1 MAAPLP
7 VPVPVPEPEPGSGS
21 GSGSGSVPGPG
32 SVLGP
37 APGSVPGSVP
47 GPDPAPVPVPVPV
60 PSALP
65 LEPPRVPELLVRGSK
80 FIRWEEEPPSHTP
93 VTLRVDPDGFFL
105 YWTGPSAEVELLDL
119 CSVRDTRTGRFARAP
134 KDPRTRAALS
144 FGVPGGPPPQR
155 LLTVVHGPDL
165 VTLGFLTLVAVR
177 DGEAQVW
184 TEELFRLA
192 TNILAR
198 NPSRNT
204 LLRKAYTKL
213 TLQLN
218 PDGRIPVKNILKMF
232 SADKKRAEAALESCG
247 LSCGRVGPEFGE
259 SQKIGGPK
267 NKSGVPKNR
276 ESQKIGVIK
285 IEIPKLGIP
294 KNQGS
299 KNRRAKKRRSQ
310 NGGSRKFG
318 DLSLEGFCRYLGG
331 DENGIIP
338 PETLG
343 LHQDMAQPLS
353 SYFINSSHNTYL
365 TAGQLTGL
373 SSAEMYRQVLLSGCR
388 CVELDCWQGRPPDEE
403 PLVTHGFTMTT
414 EVPFKEVIEAIAES
428 AFKTSPFPVILSFE
442 NHVDSARQQ
451 AKMAE
456 YCRSIFGAA
465 LLTEPLDKY
474 PLEPG
479 VPLPSPQELLGRI
492 LIKNKKRRPGG
503 APPQREADSEEEEE
517 EEPLEMKKPTTDEG
531 TAGSEVTA
539 TEAMST
545 LVTYV
550 EPVKFKSFQAA
561 QKRNRSFEMSTFVET
576 KGLEQLTKSPLEFVE
591 YNKRQLSRVYP
602 KGTRVDSSNFHP
614 QLFWNA
620 GVQMAAL
627 NFQSLDVPL
636 QLNLALFEANASSG
650 FLLKPEPLRRPDK
663 AFDPFVEERL
673 DGIVANTLSVQVLSG
688 QFLSDRRCGVF
699 VELEVFGLPVDT
711 RRRCRTRTCQGNPFN
726 PVWDEEPLVLHKVVL
741 PALASLRVAAYEE
754 GGRLLGQRVLPVAT
768 LRSGYHYVPLR
779 SDSNQPLLLPAL
791 LLLTRAGDHVPAG
804 HQDVAEALS
813 NPIRHL
819 TLLDRRQR
827 HLRALLGDPE
837 PGGVPGPGGPPP
849 RAPRPSPGPAP
860 SPGPGKF
867 GGRGRATPNLGGK
880 PQNPLSFGV
889 APPGQRGDLI
899 ASVLTEVAPEPLEA
913 LRQHRGYLKLLQ
925 RHRSDLE
932 RLRKKH
938 LRGLLGLGG
947 GGAAGIGGFGGFFPN
962 FGVFTPFFPQQGLG
976 RGGAAGIGG
985 FWVFSQILG
994 FLPHF
999 SPSRGSEGAAPL
1011 LQLREEQQQLE
1022 LRRRR
1027 EQLREAQQR
1036 LREVALE
1043 AQQAQLKRLRQTSE
1057 REKKELQKILERKR
1071 HSSISEARGG
1081 QGGYGGT
1088 GGDLGNFGGFGEFGG
1103 FYGEFWGDL
1112 GGFGGDLGQFLGEF
1126 WGILRW
1132 IWRGDIG
1139 GNSGGIWGG
1148 FWGDFEGIFGELGSL
1163 GGFVGFW
1170 GNSGEFLGEFGG
1182 ILVVDLEGEYRG
1194 EFWGD
1199 FGEILGGILGG
1210 TPNCPLPSP
1219 GSCPRSTG
1227 ATSTSR

>member
-503 APPQREADSEEEEE
+503 APPRPKNSEREADSEEEEE

-837 PGGVPGPGGPPP
+837 VRPPIGGVPETGG
-849 RAPRPSPGPAP
+849 
-860 SPGPGKF
+860 
-867 GGRGRATPNLGGK
+867 GRATPNLGGK

-938 LRGLLGLGG
+938 LRGLLALHRKRWD
-947 GGAAGIGGFGGFFPN
+947 PKS
-962 FGVFTPFFPQQGLG
+962 PQIPPKSPKNPPKSP
-976 RGGAAGIGG
+976 RGGSWRCTGK
-985 FWVFSQILG
+985 
-994 FLPHF
+994 
-999 SPSRGSEGAAPL
+999 
-1011 LQLREEQQQLE
+1011 
-1022 LRRRR
+1022 
-1027 EQLREAQQR
+1027 
-1036 LREVALE
+1036 VALE

>member
-247 LSCGRVGPEFGE
+247 LSCGRGAA
-259 SQKIGGPK
+259 
-267 NKSGVPKNR
+267 
-276 ESQKIGVIK
+276 
-285 IEIPKLGIP
+285 IPLELFPFETFWRFLSKLC
-294 KNQGS
+294 Q
-299 KNRRAKKRRSQ
+299 
-310 NGGSRKFG
+310 
-318 DLSLEGFCRYLGG
+318 LSLEGFCRYLGG

-503 APPQREADSEEEEE
+503 APPRPKNSEREADSEEEEE

-837 PGGVPGPGGPPP
+837 DAPE
-849 RAPRPSPGPAP
+849 RPRPSPGGPG
-860 SPGPGKF
+860 SPGPGALPGF
-867 GGRGRATPNLGGK
+867 GFLGVFFWG
-880 PQNPLSFGV
+880 FGFLGFLG
-889 APPGQRGDLI
+889 PPVISGCP
-899 ASVLTEVAPEPLEA
+899 EVAPEPLEA

-938 LRGLLGLGG
+938 LRGLLALHRKRWD
-947 GGAAGIGGFGGFFPN
+947 PKS
-962 FGVFTPFFPQQGLG
+962 PQIPPKSPKNPPKSP
-976 RGGAAGIGG
+976 RGGS
-985 FWVFSQILG
+985 W
-994 FLPHF
+994 
-999 SPSRGSEGAAPL
+999 
-1011 LQLREEQQQLE
+1011 
-1022 LRRRR
+1022 
-1027 EQLREAQQR
+1027 
-1036 LREVALE
+1036 
-1043 AQQAQLKRLRQTSE
+1043 
-1057 REKKELQKILERKR
+1057 EKKELQKILERKR

>member
-177 DGEAQVW
+177 DGEAQVGHSGGFW
-184 TEELFRLA
+184 GGNLGGLGHLGEIWEKSGGA
-192 TNILAR
+192 GACG
-198 NPSRNT
+198 
-204 LLRKAYTKL
+204 AVW
-213 TLQLN
+213 
-218 PDGRIPVKNILKMF
+218 GRIWGFGRLFPF
-232 SADKKRAEAALESCG
+232 ETFWRF
-247 LSCGRVGPEFGE
+247 LS
-259 SQKIGGPK
+259 
-267 NKSGVPKNR
+267 
-276 ESQKIGVIK
+276 
-285 IEIPKLGIP
+285 KLC
-294 KNQGS
+294 Q
-299 KNRRAKKRRSQ
+299 
-310 NGGSRKFG
+310 
-318 DLSLEGFCRYLGG
+318 LSLEGFCRYLGG

-503 APPQREADSEEEEE
+503 APPRPKNSEREADSEEEEE

-837 PGGVPGPGGPPP
+837 VRPPIGGVPETGG
-849 RAPRPSPGPAP
+849 
-860 SPGPGKF
+860 
-867 GGRGRATPNLGGK
+867 GRATPNLGGK

-938 LRGLLGLGG
+938 LRGLLALHRKRWD
-947 GGAAGIGGFGGFFPN
+947 PKS
-962 FGVFTPFFPQQGLG
+962 PQIPPKSPKNPPKSP
-976 RGGAAGIGG
+976 RGGSWRCTGK
-985 FWVFSQILG
+985 
-994 FLPHF
+994 
-999 SPSRGSEGAAPL
+999 
-1011 LQLREEQQQLE
+1011 
-1022 LRRRR
+1022 
-1027 EQLREAQQR
+1027 
-1036 LREVALE
+1036 VALE

>member
-1 MAAPLP
+1 MAAPR
-7 VPVPVPEPEPGSGS
+7 PGSGP
-21 GSGSGSVPGPG
+21 GPVPGSGSVPGP
-32 SVLGP
+32 
-37 APGSVPGSVP
+37 APGSA
-47 GPDPAPVPVPVPV
+47 PAPAPVPVPV

-134 KDPRTRAALS
+134 KDPRTRDALS
-144 FGVPGGPPPQR
+144 FGGPGGPPAQR

-165 VTLGFLTLVAVR
+165 VTLGFLNLVAVQ

-247 LSCGRVGPEFGE
+247 LGCGRGADIPLELFPFETFWRFLSKLCLRPELD
-259 SQKIGGPK
+259 KILLEIGAAGKPYVSREQLRDFV
-267 NKSGVPKNR
+267 NARQRDPRLNEVLFPPLDPRGAQALIERHEPNR
-276 ESQKIGVIK
+276 TFRERGQ
-285 IEIPKLGIP
+285 
-294 KNQGS
+294 
-299 KNRRAKKRRSQ
+299 
-310 NGGSRKFG
+310 
-318 DLSLEGFCRYLGG
+318 LSLEGFCRYLGG
-331 DENGIIP
+331 DENAIVP
-338 PETLG
+338 LETLG
-343 LHQDMAQPLS
+343 LHQDMTQPLS

-388 CVELDCWQGRPPDEE
+388 CVELDCWQGRPPEEE

-428 AFKTSPFPVILSFE
+428 AFKTSPYPVILSFE

-492 LIKNKKRRPGG
+492 LIKNKKRRPGEAPLRPKNSG
-503 APPQREADSEEEEE
+503 KTPKTSPKYPQNTPKYPNNAPKPFPPQKHPKTPQNTPKISQKHPYPKNTLKHPKNALKYPYICPPEFGVPNGDERGAQPRKPLEREADSEEEEE
-517 EEPLEMKKPTTDEG
+517 EEPPEMKKPTTDEG

-561 QKRNRSFEMSTFVET
+561 QKRNRSFEMSSFVET

-627 NFQSLDVPL
+627 NFQSLDTPL
-636 QLNLALFEANASSG
+636 QLNLALFEANAGSG

-663 AFDPFVEERL
+663 TFDPFVEERL

-688 QFLSDRRCGVF
+688 QFLTERRVGVF

-711 RRRCRTRTCQGNPFN
+711 RRRCRTRTCAGNAFN

-779 SDSNQPLLLPAL
+779 SDCNQPLLLPAL

-827 HLRALLGDPE
+827 RLRALLGDPE
-837 PGGVPGPGGPPP
+837 
-849 RAPRPSPGPAP
+849 
-860 SPGPGKF
+860 
-867 GGRGRATPNLGGK
+867 
-880 PQNPLSFGV
+880 
-889 APPGQRGDLI
+889 
-899 ASVLTEVAPEPLEA
+899 
-913 LRQHRGYLKLLQ
+913 
-925 RHRSDLE
+925 
-932 RLRKKH
+932 
-938 LRGLLGLGG
+938 
-947 GGAAGIGGFGGFFPN
+947 
-962 FGVFTPFFPQQGLG
+962 VF
-976 RGGAAGIGG
+976 
-985 FWVFSQILG
+985 
-994 FLPHF
+994 
-999 SPSRGSEGAAPL
+999 
-1011 LQLREEQQQLE
+1011 
-1022 LRRRR
+1022 
-1027 EQLREAQQR
+1027 
-1036 LREVALE
+1036 
-1043 AQQAQLKRLRQTSE
+1043 
-1057 REKKELQKILERKR
+1057 
-1071 HSSISEARGG
+1071 
-1081 QGGYGGT
+1081 
-1088 GGDLGNFGGFGEFGG
+1088 
-1103 FYGEFWGDL
+1103 
-1112 GGFGGDLGQFLGEF
+1112 
-1126 WGILRW
+1126 
-1132 IWRGDIG
+1132 
-1139 GNSGGIWGG
+1139 
-1148 FWGDFEGIFGELGSL
+1148 
-1163 GGFVGFW
+1163 
-1170 GNSGEFLGEFGG
+1170 
-1182 ILVVDLEGEYRG
+1182 
-1194 EFWGD
+1194 
-1199 FGEILGGILGG
+1199 
-1210 TPNCPLPSP
+1210 
-1219 GSCPRSTG
+1219 
-1227 ATSTSR
+1227 

>member
-299 KNRRAKKRRSQ
+299 KNRRQ
-310 NGGSRKFG
+310 
-318 DLSLEGFCRYLGG
+318 LSLEGFCRYLGG

-503 APPQREADSEEEEE
+503 APPNPPQ
-517 EEPLEMKKPTTDEG
+517 PLPGPPEVGVPNGDERGAQPRKPLGEFGAVRGFLGISGQG

-837 PGGVPGPGGPPP
+837 DAPE
-849 RAPRPSPGPAP
+849 RPRPSPGGSQDLGAPPPEPRAPPPAP
-860 SPGPGKF
+860 PPPPAQVSALPGF
-867 GGRGRATPNLGGK
+867 GFLGVFFWG
-880 PQNPLSFGV
+880 FGFLGFLG
-889 APPGQRGDLI
+889 PPVISGCP
-899 ASVLTEVAPEPLEA
+899 EVAPEPLEA

-938 LRGLLGLGG
+938 LRGLLALHRKRWD
-947 GGAAGIGGFGGFFPN
+947 PKS
-962 FGVFTPFFPQQGLG
+962 PQIPPKSPKNPPKSP
-976 RGGAAGIGG
+976 RGGS
-985 FWVFSQILG
+985 WL
-994 FLPHF
+994 
-999 SPSRGSEGAAPL
+999 
-1011 LQLREEQQQLE
+1011 
-1022 LRRRR
+1022 
-1027 EQLREAQQR
+1027 
-1036 LREVALE
+1036 ALE
-1043 AQQAQLKRLRQTSE
+1043 AQQAQLKRL
-1057 REKKELQKILERKR
+1057 EKKELQKILERKR

>member
-1 MAAPLP
+1 MPRPPTGSGHAPAAATPTPAAATPTPRDAAAGAPLCRGHRWRRRGRARVRVRCP
-7 VPVPVPEPEPGSGS
+7 VRDRSR
-21 GSGSGSVPGPG
+21 
-32 SVLGP
+32 VLPRVLPPGP
-37 APGSVPGSVP
+37 AP
-47 GPDPAPVPVPVPV
+47 APVPV

-134 KDPRTRAALS
+134 KDPRTRDALS
-144 FGVPGGPPPQR
+144 FGGPGGPPAQR

-165 VTLGFLTLVAVR
+165 VTLGFLNLVAVQ

-247 LSCGRVGPEFGE
+247 LGCGRGAAIPLELFPFETFWRFLSKLCLRPELD
-259 SQKIGGPK
+259 KILLEIGAAGKPYV
-267 NKSGVPKNR
+267 SR
-276 ESQKIGVIK
+276 EQLRDFVNARQRDPRLNEVLFPPLDPRGA
-285 IEIPKLGIP
+285 
-294 KNQGS
+294 
-299 KNRRAKKRRSQ
+299 RALIDRYEPNNFRERGQ
-310 NGGSRKFG
+310 LSR
-318 DLSLEGFCRYLGG
+318 GFCRYLGG
-331 DENGIIP
+331 DENGIVP
-338 PETLG
+338 LETLG
-343 LHQDMAQPLS
+343 LHQDMTQPLS

-388 CVELDCWQGRPPDEE
+388 CVELDCWQGRPPEEE

-428 AFKTSPFPVILSFE
+428 AFKTSPYPVILSFE

-492 LIKNKKRRPGG
+492 LIKNKKRRPGEAPLRPKNSG
-503 APPQREADSEEEEE
+503 KTPKTSPKYPQNTPKYPNSAPKPFPPQKQRPPCAPQAPPSSGSPTGTSGGAQPRKPLEREADSEEEEE
-517 EEPLEMKKPTTDEG
+517 EEPPEMKKPTTDEG

-561 QKRNRSFEMSTFVET
+561 QKRNRSFEMSSFVET

-602 KGTRVDSSNFHP
+602 KGSRVDSSNFHP

-636 QLNLALFEANASSG
+636 QLNLALFEANAGSG

-663 AFDPFVEERL
+663 TFDPFVEERL

-688 QFLSDRRCGVF
+688 QFLTERRAGVF

-711 RRRCRTRTCQGNPFN
+711 RRRCRTRTCAGNAFN

-779 SDSNQPLLLPAL
+779 SDCNQPLLLPAL

-819 TLLDRRQR
+819 TLLDRRAR
-827 HLRALLGDPE
+827 RLRALLGDPE
-837 PGGVPGPGGPPP
+837 GSQVFLGSLTPLSPQDPPE
-849 RAPRPSPGPAP
+849 RPRPSPGGSQDLGGPSPPPEPRAPPPPGPGPAP
-860 SPGPGKF
+860 S
-867 GGRGRATPNLGGK
+867 A
-880 PQNPLSFGV
+880 
-889 APPGQRGDLI
+889 GQRGDLI
-899 ASVLTEVAPEPLEA
+899 ASVLTEVSPEPLEA

-925 RHRSDLE
+925 RHRRDLE

-938 LRGLLGLGG
+938 LRGLLALHRK
-947 GGAAGIGGFGGFFPN
+947 
-962 FGVFTPFFPQQGLG
+962 
-976 RGGAAGIGG
+976 RGT
-985 FWVFSQILG
+985 
-994 FLPHF
+994 
-999 SPSRGSEGAAPL
+999 EGAAPL

-1022 LRRRR
+1022 LGRRR

-1057 REKKELQKILERKR
+1057 REKKELQKILERRR

-1081 QGGYGGT
+1081 
-1088 GGDLGNFGGFGEFGG
+1088 
-1103 FYGEFWGDL
+1103 
-1112 GGFGGDLGQFLGEF
+1112 
-1126 WGILRW
+1126 
-1132 IWRGDIG
+1132 
-1139 GNSGGIWGG
+1139 
-1148 FWGDFEGIFGELGSL
+1148 ELP
-1163 GGFVGFW
+1163 
-1170 GNSGEFLGEFGG
+1170 
-1182 ILVVDLEGEYRG
+1182 
-1194 EFWGD
+1194 
-1199 FGEILGGILGG
+1199 EINRRHINESV
-1210 TPNCPLPSP
+1210 TSIRRVRDQKHPETAQKQ
-1219 GSCPRSTG
+1219 PRIP
-1227 ATSTSR
+1227 

>member
-7 VPVPVPEPEPGSGS
+7 VPNPSPKPEPGPGLGPGSGLGSGSVRGRDPRPGPGSAPGSAPGSGPAPGPGSGS
-21 GSGSGSVPGPG
+21 G
-32 SVLGP
+32 L
-37 APGSVPGSVP
+37 APGSG
-47 GPDPAPVPVPVPV
+47 PAPVPVPVR
-60 PSALP
+60 SALP
-65 LEPPRVPELLVRGSK
+65 LEPPRVPELLLRGSK

-105 YWTGPSAEVELLDL
+105 YWTGPSAEVELLDI

-144 FGVPGGPPPQR
+144 LGGPGGPPQQQ
-155 LLTVVHGPDL
+155 LLTIVHGPDL
-165 VTLGFLTLVAVR
+165 VTLSFLTLVAVE
-177 DGEAQVW
+177 DGEAKVW
-184 TEELFRLA
+184 AEELFCLA

-198 NPSRNT
+198 NASRNT
-204 LLRKAYTKL
+204 LLRKAHTKL

-218 PDGRIPVKNILKMF
+218 PDGRIPVKNILRMF
-232 SADKKRAEAALESCG
+232 SADKKRAETALESCG
-247 LSCGRVGPEFGE
+247 LSCTRGAAIPPELFPFETFWRFLNKLCLRPELDKILLEIGAAGKPYVTREQLRDFVNSRQRDPRLNEVLFPLLGPEGAQALIDLYE
-259 SQKIGGPK
+259 P
-267 NKSGVPKNR
+267 NR
-276 ESQKIGVIK
+276 TFRERGQ
-285 IEIPKLGIP
+285 
-294 KNQGS
+294 
-299 KNRRAKKRRSQ
+299 
-310 NGGSRKFG
+310 
-318 DLSLEGFCRYLGG
+318 LSLEGFCRYLGG

-343 LHQDMAQPLS
+343 LHQDMTQPLS

-373 SSAEMYRQVLLSGCR
+373 SSAEMYRQVLLTGCR

-414 EVPFKEVIEAIAES
+414 EIPFKDAIEAIAES

-456 YCRSIFGAA
+456 YCRSVFGAA
-465 LLTEPLDKY
+465 LLTEPLEKY

-503 APPQREADSEEEEE
+503 APPRPKPGGPPEFGVPNGDGRPRRSLEREADSEEEEE
-517 EEPLEMKKPTTDEG
+517 EEPGEMKKPTTDEG

-561 QKRNRSFEMSTFVET
+561 QKRNRSFEMSSFVET

-591 YNKRQLSRVYP
+591 YNTRQLSRVYP

-636 QLNLALFEANASSG
+636 QLNLSVFEANASSG
-650 FLLKPEPLRRPDK
+650 YLLKPEPLRRPGR
-663 AFDPFVEERL
+663 AFDPFSEGRL

-688 QFLSDRRCGVF
+688 QFLAERRCGVF

-711 RRRCRTRTCQGNPFN
+711 RRRLRTRTCQGNPFN
-726 PVWDEEPLVLHKVVL
+726 PVWDEEPLVLHKVVF

-768 LRSGYHYVPLR
+768 LRSGYRYVPLR

-791 LLLTRAGDHVPAG
+791 LLLTQVADHVPVG
-804 HQDVAEALS
+804 HQDYAEALS
-813 NPIRHL
+813 NPILHL
-819 TLLDRRQR
+819 SRLEQRQR
-827 HLRALLGDPE
+827 RLRALLGDPE
-837 PGGVPGPGGPPP
+837 DPPEQPRQSPGGSRDLGDLGGPFPPPEPRAPPPP
-849 RAPRPSPGPAP
+849 RPRPQP
-860 SPGPGKF
+860 SDII
-867 GGRGRATPNLGGK
+867 AT
-880 PQNPLSFGV
+880 
-889 APPGQRGDLI
+889 
-899 ASVLTEVAPEPLEA
+899 VLTEVAPQPLEE
-913 LRQHRGYLKLLQ
+913 LRQHRGYLKLLKRQ
-925 RHRSDLE
+925 RRDLE

-938 LRGLLGLGG
+938 LRRLLALHRHS
-947 GGAAGIGGFGGFFPN
+947 A
-962 FGVFTPFFPQQGLG
+962 
-976 RGGAAGIGG
+976 
-985 FWVFSQILG
+985 
-994 FLPHF
+994 
-999 SPSRGSEGAAPL
+999 EGAGPL

-1022 LRRRR
+1022 LGRRR

-1036 LREVALE
+1036 LQQVALE
-1043 AQQAQLKRLRQTSE
+1043 AQQEQLKRLRQTSE
-1057 REKKELQKILERKR
+1057 REKKELQKILDRKR
-1071 HSSISEARGG
+1071 HSSISQARGG
-1081 QGGYGGT
+1081 RRGGELPEINRRHINESVT
-1088 GGDLGNFGGFGEFGG
+1088 SIRRLE
-1103 FYGEFWGDL
+1103 EAQRRRELRLREEHRRVLEQIRAQEPRLLQELEQEL
-1112 GGFGGDLGQFLGEF
+1112 GGLPNPKTPPGPPPGD
-1126 WGILRW
+1126 
-1132 IWRGDIG
+1132 
-1139 GNSGGIWGG
+1139 S
-1148 FWGDFEGIFGELGSL
+1148 
-1163 GGFVGFW
+1163 
-1170 GNSGEFLGEFGG
+1170 
-1182 ILVVDLEGEYRG
+1182 
-1194 EFWGD
+1194 
-1199 FGEILGGILGG
+1199 
-1210 TPNCPLPSP
+1210 TPL
-1219 GSCPRSTG
+1219 
-1227 ATSTSR
+1227 

>member
-144 FGVPGGPPPQR
+144 FGVPGGPLPQR

-247 LSCGRVGPEFGE
+247 LSCGRGAAIPLELFPFETFWRFLSKLCLRPELDKILLEMFG
-259 SQKIGGPK
+259 
-267 NKSGVPKNR
+267 NR
-276 ESQKIGVIK
+276 DFGAFWALIDRYE
-285 IEIPKLGIP
+285 P
-294 KNQGS
+294 
-299 KNRRAKKRRSQ
+299 NRTFRERGQ
-310 NGGSRKFG
+310 
-318 DLSLEGFCRYLGG
+318 LSLEGFCRYLGG

-373 SSAEMYRQVLLSGCR
+373 SSAEMYRQVLLGACR
-388 CVELDCWQGRPPDEE
+388 CRTAPPTPERE
-403 PLVTHGFTMTT
+403 RRHGFTMTT
-414 EVPFKEVIEAIAES
+414 EVPFKEVIEAIGES

-503 APPQREADSEEEEE
+503 APPRPKNSGPPEVGVPNGDERGAQPRKPLEREADSEEEEE

-561 QKRNRSFEMSTFVET
+561 QKRNRSFEMSSFVET

-837 PGGVPGPGGPPP
+837 FWCRPP
-849 RAPRPSPGPAP
+849 
-860 SPGPGKF
+860 
-867 GGRGRATPNLGGK
+867 
-880 PQNPLSFGV
+880 
-889 APPGQRGDLI
+889 PPGQRGDLI

-938 LRGLLGLGG
+938 LRGLLALH
-947 GGAAGIGGFGGFFPN
+947 
-962 FGVFTPFFPQQGLG
+962 
-976 RGGAAGIGG
+976 RK
-985 FWVFSQILG
+985 
-994 FLPHF
+994 
-999 SPSRGSEGAAPL
+999 SRGSEGAAPL

-1081 QGGYGGT
+1081 RQGGELPEINRRHINESVTSIRRLQEAQRCGGL
-1088 GGDLGNFGGFGEFGG
+1088 GGGE
-1103 FYGEFWGDL
+1103 EPRDL
-1112 GGFGGDLGQFLGEF
+1112 GGL
-1126 WGILRW
+1126 
-1132 IWRGDIG
+1132 
-1139 GNSGGIWGG
+1139 
-1148 FWGDFEGIFGELGSL
+1148 
-1163 GGFVGFW
+1163 
-1170 GNSGEFLGEFGG
+1170 
-1182 ILVVDLEGEYRG
+1182 
-1194 EFWGD
+1194 
-1199 FGEILGGILGG
+1199 
-1210 TPNCPLPSP
+1210 
-1219 GSCPRSTG
+1219 
-1227 ATSTSR
+1227 

>member
-7 VPVPVPEPEPGSGS
+7 VPVPVPEPGPGSAPGSGS
-21 GSGSGSVPGPG
+21 GPGSVPVPGSGCSPGPVPGPGSAPGSCPVPGPGSAPVPGSGSAPVPGPGSAPGPVPGSGSAPVPGPGSAPVPVPGSGSVPGPVPG
-32 SVLGP
+32 SGS
-37 APGSVPGSVP
+37 APGSGSGPGS
-47 GPDPAPVPVPVPV
+47 VPVPVPGPV
-60 PSALP
+60 PGALP

-105 YWTGPSAEVELLDL
+105 YWTGPSAEVELLDI
-119 CSVRDTRTGRFARAP
+119 CSIRDTRTGRFARAP
-134 KDPRTRAALS
+134 KDPRSRGALG
-144 FGVPGGPPPQR
+144 FGVPGGPPPER

-165 VTLGFLTLVAVR
+165 VSLGFLNLLAVQE
-177 DGEAQVW
+177 GEAKVW

-198 NPSRNT
+198 NASRNT

-218 PDGRIPVKNILKMF
+218 PDGRIPVKNILRMF
-232 SADKKRAEAALESCG
+232 SADKKRAETALESCG
-247 LSCGRVGPEFGE
+247 LGCSRGASIPLELFPFETFRRFLSKLCLRPELDKILLEIGAAGKPYVSREQLQDFVNSRQRDPRLNEILFPPLGPDGA
-259 SQKIGGPK
+259 QAL
-267 NKSGVPKNR
+267 
-276 ESQKIGVIK
+276 
-285 IEIPKLGIP
+285 IERYEPSPTFRQRG
-294 KNQGS
+294 Q
-299 KNRRAKKRRSQ
+299 
-310 NGGSRKFG
+310 
-318 DLSLEGFCRYLGG
+318 LSLEGFCRYLGG
-331 DENGIIP
+331 DENGIVP
-338 PETLG
+338 PETLQ
-343 LHQDMAQPLS
+343 LHQDMSQPLS

-465 LLTEPLDKY
+465 LLTEPLEKY

-503 APPQREADSEEEEE
+503 APPRPKTSEREAESEDEEE

-561 QKRNRSFEMSTFVET
+561 QKRNRSFEMSSFVET

-636 QLNLALFEANASSG
+636 QLNLALFEANAGSG

-663 AFDPFVEERL
+663 SFDPFAEERL
-673 DGIVANTLSVQVLSG
+673 DGIVANTLHVQVLSG

-711 RRRCRTRTCQGNPFN
+711 RRRCRTRTSQGNPFN
-726 PVWDEEPLVLHKVVL
+726 PVWDEEPLVLNEVVL

-779 SDSNQPLLLPAL
+779 NESNQPLLLPAL
-791 LLLTRAGDHVPAG
+791 LLLTRACDHVPLG
-804 HQDVAEALS
+804 HRDYAEALS

-819 TLLDRRQR
+819 SLLGQRQR
-827 HLRALLGDPE
+827 RLRALMGDPE
-837 PGGVPGPGGPPP
+837 DSPERPQQSPQDLGGPSPPPEP
-849 RAPRPSPGPAP
+849 RAPPPPGPAP
-860 SPGPGKF
+860 
-867 GGRGRATPNLGGK
+867 TP
-880 PQNPLSFGV
+880 S
-889 APPGQRGDLI
+889 PGQRSDLI
-899 ASVLTEVAPEPLEA
+899 ATVLTEVSPEPLEA
-913 LRQHRGYLKLLQ
+913 LRQHRGYLKLLKRQ
-925 RHRSDLE
+925 RRDLE

-938 LRGLLGLGG
+938 LRRLLALHRRS
-947 GGAAGIGGFGGFFPN
+947 AGP
-962 FGVFTPFFPQQGLG
+962 
-976 RGGAAGIGG
+976 
-985 FWVFSQILG
+985 
-994 FLPHF
+994 
-999 SPSRGSEGAAPL
+999 EGAGPL
-1011 LQLREEQQQLE
+1011 LQLREEQKRRE
-1022 LRRRR
+1022 LGRRR

-1036 LREVALE
+1036 LQEVALE

-1057 REKKELQKILERKR
+1057 REKKELQKILERRR
-1071 HSSISEARGG
+1071 HSSISAARGG
-1081 QGGYGGT
+1081 RQGGELPEINRRHINESVT
-1088 GGDLGNFGGFGEFGG
+1088 S
-1103 FYGEFWGDL
+1103 
-1112 GGFGGDLGQFLGEF
+1112 
-1126 WGILRW
+1126 IRRV
-1132 IWRGDIG
+1132 RGPPKPPQ
-1139 GNSGGIWGG
+1139 
-1148 FWGDFEGIFGELGSL
+1148 
-1163 GGFVGFW
+1163 
-1170 GNSGEFLGEFGG
+1170 
-1182 ILVVDLEGEYRG
+1182 
-1194 EFWGD
+1194 
-1199 FGEILGGILGG
+1199 
-1210 TPNCPLPSP
+1210 TPRKHPENTLKNTPETP
-1219 GSCPRSTG
+1219 
-1227 ATSTSR
+1227 